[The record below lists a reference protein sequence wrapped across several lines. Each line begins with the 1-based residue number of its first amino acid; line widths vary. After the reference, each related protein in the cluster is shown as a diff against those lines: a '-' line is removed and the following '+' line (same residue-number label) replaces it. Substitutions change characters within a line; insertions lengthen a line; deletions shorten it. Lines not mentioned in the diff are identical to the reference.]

1 MKSEV
6 ECSKCFCDSLFHQ
19 LGKLDVSGEEKI
31 EISKEV
37 MRMICEADFT
47 QPPPLIAARVNEII
61 SAHGD
66 GFEPFKREKELS
78 TKYAHEL
85 LENIRP
91 ELEKLSDPFE
101 AYVLLAIAGNIIDF
115 GVDCNF
121 DLNSA
126 REKIIHSLSEP
137 FDRNAMNLL
146 RKKMEEAE
154 NILYIMDNCGEA
166 VFDTLLV
173 SLHQEKITLAV
184 RGKPILNDITRAEV
198 EPSGFQNIRVIDTG
212 DFTPGISLTASSKQF
227 MDAYRSA
234 DLIIAKGQG
243 NFETLCDD
251 SDRPVFF
258 LFRAKC
264 PVVIRKLGGVKQGSY
279 QLRHI
284 NVEA

>member
-1 MKSEV
+1 MKTGDPV
-6 ECSKCFCDSLFHQ
+6 RQAQIVRTMLA
-19 LGKLDVSGEEKI
+19 
-31 EISKEV
+31 EIA
-37 MRMICEADFT
+37 RFDFNL
-47 QPPPLIAARVNEII
+47 PPPVMARRIYAYAAEVTGNHDPYRKQKDESTVAAKQLLREFLEENGLNTDDFESLIR
-61 SAHGD
+61 
-66 GFEPFKREKELS
+66 
-78 TKYAHEL
+78 
-85 LENIRP
+85 
-91 ELEKLSDPFE
+91 
-101 AYVLLAIAGNIIDF
+101 LAIAGNIIDF
-115 GVDCNF
+115 GVNC
-121 DLNSA
+121 DLDLEQAKNTIRLA
-126 REKIIHSLSEP
+126 FQKP
-137 FDRNAMNLL
+137 VDRNALIQAEQAID
-146 RKKMEEAE
+146 RAE
-154 NILYIMDNCGEA
+154 NILYLLDNCGEA

-212 DFTPGISLTASSKQF
+212 DFTPGISLTASSEEF
-227 MDAYRSA
+227 MGAYRSA